1 LGEVRDFGIA
11 VSDAIRV
18 NDCYYQLTAYLT
30 ERPALPD
37 DHHFWRTRAAASPG
51 NEEWVHRVNSR
62 DMAEH
67 LLRDAVLN
75 QNLTIWIRLE
85 HDEAPVDGYS
95 IRELSHRSLAAGTYI
110 PNNESQQYLYGRPLW
125 IKRVDWEALFQ
136 AIRWQRYGEKPKAQ
150 PQPTSKTTHGPTPL
164 SQAKLEQYWAKQSD
178 SLRHDSQV
186 RIINAARDAFP
197 ENHISRDR
205 IRELIGPRKRGPKPI
220 RG

>member
-1 LGEVRDFGIA
+1 MGEVRDFGIA
-11 VSDAIRV
+11 VSDAIRI
-18 NDCYYQLTAYLT
+18 NDCYHQLTAYLT
-30 ERPALPD
+30 DHPALAD

-67 LLRDAVLN
+67 LLRDAVFN
-75 QNLTIWIRLE
+75 RNLTIWIRLE
-85 HDEAPVDGYS
+85 HHEAQVDGYS
-95 IRELSHRSLAAGTYI
+95 IKELCHRSLAAGTYI
-110 PNNESQQYLYGRPLW
+110 PINESQQYLYGRPLW
-125 IKRVDWEALFQ
+125 IKRVDWETLFQ
-136 AIRWQRYGEKPKAQ
+136 SIQWRRYGEKPEAKP
-150 PQPTSKTTHGPTPL
+150 PQPTKTAHGLPPL
-164 SQAKLEQYWAKQSD
+164 SQAKLEQWWAKQND

-197 ENHISRDR
+197 ENHIARDR